1 MTVDILIPGPVLASV
16 DEALAREFT
25 VHRLWQ
31 AEDSEAFLRDV
42 GPRIRG
48 VATFRGCDAG
58 LMRACPSL
66 EIVSS
71 FGVGY
76 DNVDTDHA
84 RANGIRVCNTPGV
97 LDDAVAELAF
107 GLMISLCRRIPQ
119 TDAYIRAGRWMRE
132 GNYSFTQ
139 ELTGASV
146 GVLGLGRIGKSFAAR
161 AQAFKMRVVYHGR
174 NEQAY
179 LPHVYFPDLEAM
191 AREVD
196 WLVCIAPGGEGTRGI
211 ISRRVLEAL
220 GPDGCLVNIGRGS
233 AVDEPALV
241 EMLQSGAL
249 GGAALDVFD
258 DEPNVPEALLGL
270 DNVVLSPHQGS
281 ATHKTRWAMGDLVV
295 RNLRA
300 HFAGE
305 PLISPVV

>member
-1 MTVDILIPGPVLASV
+1 MTVEILVPKPMLASV
-16 DEALAREFT
+16 EEALEREFT

-31 AEDSEAFLRDV
+31 ADDAQAFLKEV

-48 VATFRGCDAG
+48 IATFHGGDAE
-58 LMRACPSL
+58 LMRACPKL

-76 DNVDTDHA
+76 DSIDTDYA

-97 LDDAVAELAF
+97 LDDAVAEMAF

-119 TDAYIRAGRWMRE
+119 TDRYVREGRWARE
-132 GNYSFTQ
+132 GDHAYTQ
-139 ELTGASV
+139 ELTGAVV
-146 GVLGLGRIGKSFAAR
+146 GVLGLGRIGKAFAQR
-161 AQAFKMRVVYHGR
+161 AQAFRMRVVYHGR
-174 NEQAY
+174 SEQPY
-179 LPHVYFPDLEAM
+179 QPYIYYPDLEAM

-196 WLVCIAPGGEGTRGI
+196 WLVSIAPGGESTRGI
-211 ISRRVLEAL
+211 ISRPVLEAL
-220 GPDGCLVNIGRGS
+220 GPEGCLVNIGRGS

-249 GGAALDVFD
+249 GGAALDVFA
-258 DEPNVPEALLGL
+258 DEPNVPQALIAL
-270 DNVVLSPHQGS
+270 DNVVLTPHQGS

>member
-1 MTVDILIPGPVLASV
+1 MTVEILMPRPVLESV
-16 DEALAREFT
+16 EEALARDFT

-31 AEDSEAFLRDV
+31 AEDRDAFLKEV

-48 VATFRGCDAG
+48 IATFHGCAAE
-58 LMRACPSL
+58 LMRACPKL

-76 DNVDTDHA
+76 DNVDTGYA
-84 RANGIRVCNTPGV
+84 RAHGIRVCNTPGV

-119 TDAYIRAGRWMRE
+119 TDQYVRQGRWARE
-132 GNYSFTQ
+132 GDHPFTQ
-139 ELTGASV
+139 ELTGATV
-146 GVLGLGRIGKSFAAR
+146 GVLGLGRIGKAFALR

-174 NEQAY
+174 SEQRY
-179 LPHVYFPDLEAM
+179 QPYVYYADLEAM
-191 AREVD
+191 ARDVD
-196 WLVCIAPGGEGTRGI
+196 WLVSIAPGGESTRGI

-220 GPDGCLVNIGRGS
+220 GPKGCLVNIGRGS
-233 AVDEPALV
+233 TVDEPAMV
-241 EMLQSGAL
+241 EMLRSGAL
-249 GGAALDVFD
+249 GGAALDVFAA
-258 DEPNVPEALLGL
+258 EPNVPEALIRL

-295 RNLRA
+295 RNLKA

>member
-1 MTVDILIPGPVLASV
+1 MTVEILMPRPVLASV
-16 DEALAREFT
+16 DEALARDFT
-25 VHRLWQ
+25 VHRLWE
-31 AEDSEAFLRDV
+31 AEDREAFLKEV

-48 VATFRGCDAG
+48 IATFHGCDAA
-58 LMRACPSL
+58 LMRACPKL

-76 DNVDTDHA
+76 DNVDTGHA
-84 RANGIRVCNTPGV
+84 RAHGIRVCNTPGV

-119 TDAYIRAGRWMRE
+119 TDAYVRQGRWARE
-132 GNYSFTQ
+132 GNYRFTQ
-139 ELTGASV
+139 ELTGGVV
-146 GVLGLGRIGKSFAAR
+146 GVLGLGRIGKAFALR

-174 NEQAY
+174 SEQAY
-179 LPHVYFPDLEAM
+179 VPYLYYADLEAM
-191 AREVD
+191 ARDVD
-196 WLVCIAPGGEGTRGI
+196 WLVSIAPGGEATRGI

-220 GPDGCLVNIGRGS
+220 GPEGCLVNIGRGS
-233 AVDEPALV
+233 AVDEPAMV
-241 EMLQSGAL
+241 EMLRSGAL
-249 GGAALDVFD
+249 GGAALDVFA
-258 DEPNVPEALLGL
+258 DEPQVPEALLAL

-295 RNLRA
+295 RNLKA

>member
-1 MTVDILIPGPVLASV
+1 MTVEILMPRPVLESV
-16 DEALAREFT
+16 EEALVRDFT

-31 AEDSEAFLRDV
+31 ADSRDAFLKEV

-48 VATFRGCDAG
+48 IATFHGCDAE
-58 LMRACPSL
+58 LMRACPDL

-76 DNVDTDHA
+76 DNVDTAYA
-84 RANGIRVCNTPGV
+84 RANNIRVCNTPGV

-119 TDAYIRAGRWMRE
+119 TDWYVRDGRWARE
-132 GNYSFTQ
+132 GNFPFTQ
-139 ELTGASV
+139 ELTGATV
-146 GVLGLGRIGKSFAAR
+146 GVLGLGRIGKAFALR

-174 NEQAY
+174 SEQAY
-179 LPHVYFPDLEAM
+179 VPYVYYADLEAM
-191 AREVD
+191 ARDVD
-196 WLVCIAPGGEGTRGI
+196 WLVSIAPGGESTRGI
-211 ISRRVLEAL
+211 ISRRVMEAL
-220 GPDGCLVNIGRGS
+220 GPEGCLVNIGRGS
-233 AVDEPALV
+233 AVDEPAMV
-241 EMLQSGAL
+241 EMLRSGAL
-249 GGAALDVFD
+249 GGAALDVFA
-258 DEPNVPEALLGL
+258 DEPNVPEALMAL

-295 RNLRA
+295 RNLKA

-305 PLISPVV
+305 PLLSPVV

>member
-1 MTVDILIPGPVLASV
+1 MTIEILMPRPVLASV
-16 DEALAREFT
+16 EEALARAFT
-25 VHRLWQ
+25 VHRLWEADDGQ
-31 AEDSEAFLRDV
+31 AFLREV

-48 VATFRGCDAG
+48 IATFHGCDAA
-58 LMRACPSL
+58 LMRACPEL

-76 DNVDTDHA
+76 DNVDTAYA
-84 RANGIRVCNTPGV
+84 REHGIRVCNTPGV

-107 GLMISLCRRIPQ
+107 CLMISLCRRIPQ
-119 TDAYIRAGRWMRE
+119 TDRYVREGRWSRE
-132 GNYSFTQ
+132 GNYPFTQ
-139 ELTGASV
+139 ELTGTAV
-146 GVLGLGRIGKSFAAR
+146 GVLGLGRIGKAFAQR

-174 NEQAY
+174 SEQAY
-179 LPHVYFPDLEAM
+179 VPYVFYADLEAM
-191 AREVD
+191 ARDVD
-196 WLVCIAPGGEGTRGI
+196 WLVCIAPGGEATRGI
-211 ISRRVLEAL
+211 VSRRVLEAL
-220 GPDGCLVNIGRGS
+220 GPEGCLVNIGRGS
-233 AVDEPALV
+233 AVDEPAMV
-241 EMLQSGAL
+241 EMLRSGAL
-249 GGAALDVFD
+249 GGAALDVFAE
-258 DEPNVPEALLGL
+258 EPNVPAALLGL

>member
-1 MTVDILIPGPVLASV
+1 MTVEILIPKPVLASV
-16 DEALAREFT
+16 DEALDAEFA

-31 AEDSEAFLRDV
+31 AEDRDRFLADV
-42 GPRIRG
+42 GPRVRG
-48 VATFRGCDAG
+48 IATFHGCDRA
-58 LMRACPSL
+58 LMDACPKL

-76 DNVDTDHA
+76 DNVDTGHA
-84 RANGIRVCNTPGV
+84 RARGIRVCNTPGV

-119 TDAYIRAGRWMRE
+119 TDQYVRQGRWARE
-132 GNYSFTQ
+132 GNHPFTA
-139 ELTGASV
+139 ELTGATV
-146 GVLGLGRIGKSFAAR
+146 GVLGLGRIGKAFAQR
-161 AQAFKMRVVYHGR
+161 AQAFRMRVVYHGR
-174 NEQAY
+174 SAQAY
-179 LPHVYFPDLEAM
+179 VPYVHYPDLEAM
-191 AREVD
+191 ARDVD
-196 WLVCIAPGGEGTRGI
+196 WLVSIAPGGEATRGI

-220 GPDGCLVNIGRGS
+220 GSEGCLVNIGRGS

-249 GGAALDVFD
+249 GGAALDVFA
-258 DEPNVPEALLGL
+258 DEPTVPEALLGL